1 MIRVTELL
9 RWAGIT
15 TPIPMTPAI
24 RTAMQRGTDV
34 HAWSVKVEEEWVQG
48 DRKGA
53 WESLAVS
60 QAMPEHLRGYGRAVH
75 AFAERYRPRWSAIES
90 RIDDTAICL
99 TGCPDRAG
107 IIGGRHT
114 IVDYK
119 TGGQYPWHRLQ
130 VALYAILVERS
141 LWTRDGSPQFNKRLT
156 VYLSPEGTFR
166 IGSHSGRQDIL
177 EAWSLIT
184 RYRLEV
190 IDHAKKWLP

>member
-34 HAWSVKVEEEWVQG
+34 HEWSVKVEEEWGKGNRQG
-48 DRKGA
+48 T

-60 QAMPEHLRGYGRAVH
+60 QAMPEHLRGYSRAVH

-90 RIDDTAICL
+90 RIDDSAIGL
-99 TGCPDRAG
+99 TGCPDRVG
-107 IIGGRHT
+107 IINGRHT

-141 LWTRDGSPQFNKRLT
+141 LWTRDGCPQFNKRLT
-156 VYLSPEGTFR
+156 VYLSPGGTFR
-166 IGSHSGRQDIL
+166 IGSYSGRQDIL

-190 IDHAKKWLP
+190 VDPSREVG